1 MALAADN
8 AVLEVDDHFSDA
20 DSTFSDQSSTSTS
33 VTSSV
38 LNYKYENGRRYHA
51 FREGTYFAPN
61 DDKEQDRMDLFHH
74 ISALILGGKLYRAP
88 ITATP
93 KKVLDFGTGTGIWAM
108 DIADEFP
115 SCEVV
120 GSDLSPIQ
128 PSWVPPNC
136 RFLVD
141 DVEADW
147 AEGEQY
153 DFIHGRT
160 MAGSIKDWPR
170 LFAQAYASAAPGG
183 WVELQEFEIQYGC
196 DDGSYPAKAPT
207 VALFIEKLN
216 EAAESFG
223 KPMDVARDLKGW
235 MTDAGFTNV
244 RRDVYKVPMAPW
256 AKDRKLKEIGKY
268 ALIHVLE
275 AIEAY
280 SLALFTRVLKYSP
293 EEVQVMMSKIRK
305 EFKDPEVHVY
315 WIYHVTYG
323 QKPTAS
329 S

>member
-8 AVLEVDDHFSDA
+8 VPLEVDDGISDS
-20 DSTFSDQSSTSTS
+20 DSAFCNQSSASTS
-33 VTSSV
+33 VTSSI

-74 ISALILGGKLYRAP
+74 ISTLVLGGKLFRAP
-88 ITATP
+88 LTKDP
-93 KKVLDFGTGTGIWAM
+93 QKVLDFGTGTGIWAM
-108 DIADEFP
+108 DFADEFP
-115 SCEVV
+115 NCEVI
-120 GSDLSPIQ
+120 GTDLSPIQ

-147 AEGEQY
+147 TDGEQY
-153 DFIHGRT
+153 DLVHGRT
-160 MAGSIKDWPR
+160 MGGSVKDWPR
-170 LFAQAYASAAPGG
+170 LFGQAYANMKPSG
-183 WVELQEFEIQYGC
+183 WIELQEFEIQYGC

-223 KPMDVARDLKGW
+223 KPMDVARDLKQW
-235 MTDAGFTNV
+235 MIDAGFTNV
-244 RRDVYKVPMAPW
+244 QDDVYKVPMAPW
-256 AKDRKLKEIGKY
+256 AKDKRLKEIGKY

-280 SLALFTRVLKYSP
+280 SLALFTRVLKYTP
-293 EEVQVMMSKIRK
+293 EEVQVMMAKIRK
-305 EFKDPEVHVY
+305 EFKDPEVHLY
-315 WIYHVTYG
+315 WIYHITYG
-323 QKPTAS
+323 QKPESA
-329 S
+329 

>member
-8 AVLEVDDHFSDA
+8 VPLEVDDGFSES
-20 DSTFSDQSSTSTS
+20 DSAFCDQSSTSTS
-33 VTSSV
+33 VTSSI

-74 ISALILGGKLYRAP
+74 ISTLILGGKLFRAP
-88 ITATP
+88 VP
-93 KKVLDFGTGTGIWAM
+93 KDPRRILDFGTGTGIWAM
-108 DIADEFP
+108 DVADEYP
-115 SCEVV
+115 NAEVV
-120 GSDLSPIQ
+120 GTDLSPIQ

-147 AEGEQY
+147 TDGAPY
-153 DFIHGRT
+153 DFVHGRT
-160 MAGSIKDWPR
+160 MAGSVKDWPR
-170 LFAQAYASAAPGG
+170 LFGQAHANMKPGG
-183 WVELQEFEIQYGC
+183 WIELQEFEIQYGC

-216 EAAESFG
+216 EAAEGFG

-235 MTDAGFTNV
+235 MADAGFTNV
-244 RRDVYKVPMAPW
+244 QDDVYKVPMAPW
-256 AKDRKLKEIGKY
+256 AKDKKLKEIGKY

-280 SLALFTRVLKYSP
+280 SLALFTRVLKYTP
-293 EEVQVMMSKIRK
+293 EEVQVMMAKIRS
-305 EFKDPEVHVY
+305 EFKDPEVHLY
-315 WIYHVTYG
+315 WIYHITYG
-323 QKPTAS
+323 QKPEST
-329 S
+329 